1 MKTCKSCQKQ
11 IDEKAKK
18 CPHCRA
24 DQRNWFRRHPILTVL
39 LVLVVIGIIG
49 SIGGSKNSSNTQTAN
64 NNAQATQ
71 QKQEVQQPTIVDATA
86 LVGEFD
92 KNKLAA
98 NDKYKDKQ
106 VQTTGYIK
114 NISNDVTGS
123 YYLSLNPNNDQ
134 YYFGTSIT
142 CYFADKNEL
151 TSLSNG
157 QSVTVQGT
165 MQEMTLG
172 IVAMKDCKVVK

>member
-1 MKTCKSCQKQ
+1 MTKKCKSCKKE
-11 IDEKAKK
+11 IDAKATK

-24 DQRNWFRRHPILTVL
+24 DQRNWFRRHPILTGL
-39 LVLVVIGIIG
+39 LVLIVIGIIG
-49 SIGGSKNSSNTQTAN
+49 SASGGSKNGQTGNSNSQTS
-64 NNAQATQ
+64 
-71 QKQEVQQPTIVDATA
+71 QKQEVQQEPTVVEATV

-92 KNKLAA
+92 KNKLSA
-98 NDKYKDKQ
+98 NEKYKDKL

-114 NISNDVTGS
+114 NISNDVTGN

-134 YYFGTSIT
+134 YYFGTTIT
-142 CYFADKNEL
+142 CYFQEKDEL
-151 TSLSNG
+151 TSLANG

-172 IVAMKDCKVVK
+172 IVSMKDCKIVK